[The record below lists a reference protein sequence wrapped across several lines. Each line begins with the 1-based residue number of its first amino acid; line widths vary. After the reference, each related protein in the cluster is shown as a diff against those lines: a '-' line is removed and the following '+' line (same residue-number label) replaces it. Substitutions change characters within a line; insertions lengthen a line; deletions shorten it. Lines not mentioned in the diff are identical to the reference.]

1 MEKNVMIVNLYVAVD
16 LAIALFALAVGCF
29 AALKA
34 YKVQEGIKGAS
45 ADQRY
50 ELEKD
55 FSLVSTVGWMTLGTR
70 ILAIPLFW
78 ITVISLIPAVPG
90 AMCEFG
96 VFQAGAPWSWADLG
110 LKLFTMFAFGGW
122 LFFDIINRKLKG
134 SAMMTSLSRGFVLIM
149 PLLFVDA
156 LLDISFFGGL
166 KPLVVPCCMVVYS
179 NTVPGLFNVGC
190 PFCFITYQYPLLWG
204 VIAAYSV
211 SVALV
216 IWSFL
221 FQRASNKMPEVQRE
235 ISPLMRKVMLACII
249 LAIIGTVLLVLQIE
263 LGAFSNV

>member
-1 MEKNVMIVNLYVAVD
+1 MIVNLYVAVD

-34 YKVQEGIKGAS
+34 YKIEERIKAAS
-45 ADQRY
+45 GDQRY

-55 FSLVSTVGWMTLGTR
+55 FYLVSTVGWMTLGTR

-78 ITVISLIPAVPG
+78 ITVVSLIPAIPG

-122 LFFDIINRKLKG
+122 LFYDIMNRKLK
-134 SAMMTSLSRGFVLIM
+134 SSSMMASLSRGFVLLM
-149 PLLFVDA
+149 PLLFIDA
-156 LLDISFFGGL
+156 LLDISFFAGL

-179 NTVPGLFNVGC
+179 NTVPGLFNIGC
-190 PFCFITYQYPLLWG
+190 PFCFITYQYPLIWG

-211 SVALV
+211 SAALLV
-216 IWSFL
+216 WSFL
-221 FQRASNKMPEVQRE
+221 FRRSLNKKNDDQKE
-235 ISPLMRKVMLACII
+235 ISSLLQKVMLACLI
-249 LAIIGTVLLVLQIE
+249 LAIIGTFLLVMQIG
-263 LGAFSNV
+263 LGNFRNV

>member
-1 MEKNVMIVNLYVAVD
+1 MIVNLYVAVD

-34 YKVQEGIKGAS
+34 YKVEEGIKNAS

-55 FSLVSTVGWMTLGTR
+55 FYLVSTVGWMTLGTR

-78 ITVISLIPAVPG
+78 ITVISLISSVPG

-122 LFFDIINRKLKG
+122 LFFDVMNRKLKG
-134 SAMMTSLSRGFVLIM
+134 STMMTSLSRGFVLLL

-156 LLDISFFGGL
+156 LLDIAFFGGL

-190 PFCFITYQYPLLWG
+190 PFCFVTYQYPLLWG
-204 VIAAYSV
+204 VIAAYAISA
-211 SVALV
+211 ALV

-221 FQRASNKMPEVQRE
+221 FRRFSNKTSGGQKD
-235 ISPLMRKVMLACII
+235 ISSMMQKFMLVCIV
-249 LAIIGTVLLVLQIE
+249 LAVIGTFLLLLQIG
-263 LGAFSNV
+263 LGPFNNV

>member
-1 MEKNVMIVNLYVAVD
+1 MIVNLYVAVD

-29 AALKA
+29 AGLKA
-34 YKVQEGIKGAS
+34 YKVEAGIKGAS
-45 ADQRY
+45 TDQRY

-55 FSLVSTVGWMTLGTR
+55 FYLVSTVGWMTLGTR

-78 ITVISLIPAVPG
+78 ITVVSLIPSVPG

-110 LKLFTMFAFGGW
+110 LKFFTMFAFGGW
-122 LFFDIINRKLKG
+122 LFFDVMNRKLKG
-134 SAMMTSLSRGFVLIM
+134 TPLMSSLSRGFVLLM
-149 PLLFVDA
+149 PLLFIDA

-166 KPLVVPCCMVVYS
+166 KPLVVPCCMVIYS
-179 NTVPGLFNVGC
+179 NTAPGLFNIGC

-211 SVALV
+211 SATLV

-221 FQRASNKMPEVQRE
+221 FRRFSNKMSGVQE
-235 ISPLMRKVMLACII
+235 IPTLMRKVLLACII
-249 LAIIGTVLLVLQIE
+249 LAVIGTVLLMLQIQ
-263 LGAFSNV
+263 LGAFNNV

>member
-1 MEKNVMIVNLYVAVD
+1 MIVNLYVAVD

-29 AALKA
+29 AAFKA
-34 YKVQEGIKGAS
+34 YKVDERVKGAS
-45 ADQRY
+45 ADQHY

-55 FSLVSTVGWMTLGTR
+55 FYLVSTVGWMTLGTR

-78 ITVISLIPAVPG
+78 VTVVSLIPAVPG

-110 LKLFTMFAFGGW
+110 LKFITMFAFGGW
-122 LFFDIINRKLKG
+122 LFFDIMNRKLK
-134 SAMMTSLSRGFVLIM
+134 SSDMMASLSRGFVLLM
-149 PLLFVDA
+149 PLLFIDA
-156 LLDISFFGGL
+156 LLDISFFAGL

-179 NTVPGLFNVGC
+179 NTLPGLFNVGC

-211 SVALV
+211 SIGLV
-216 IWSFL
+216 VWSYL
-221 FQRASNKMPEVQRE
+221 FQRSAKKNPGVQKE
-235 ISPLMRKVMLACII
+235 SSPLLRKVMLACLI
-249 LAIIGTVLLVLQIE
+249 LAIIGTVLLVMQIE
-263 LGAFSNV
+263 WGSFRNV

>member
-1 MEKNVMIVNLYVAVD
+1 MIVNLYVAVD

-34 YKVQEGIKGAS
+34 YKIEERSKVAS
-45 ADQRY
+45 GDQRY

-55 FSLVSTVGWMTLGTR
+55 FYLVSTVGWMTLGTR

-78 ITVISLIPAVPG
+78 ITVVSLIPAVPG

-122 LFFDIINRKLKG
+122 LFYDIMNRKLK
-134 SAMMTSLSRGFVLIM
+134 SSSMMASLSRGFVLLM
-149 PLLFVDA
+149 PLLFIDA

-179 NTVPGLFNVGC
+179 NTVPGLFNIGC

-216 IWSFL
+216 VWSFL
-221 FQRASNKMPEVQRE
+221 FRRSLSKKNDDQKE
-235 ISPLMRKVMLACII
+235 ISSLLQKVMLACLI
-249 LAIIGTVLLVLQIE
+249 LAIIGTFLLVLQIG
-263 LGAFSNV
+263 LGNFRNV

>member
-1 MEKNVMIVNLYVAVD
+1 MIVNLYVAVD

-34 YKVQEGIKGAS
+34 YKVEEGIKGAS

-55 FSLVSTVGWMTLGTR
+55 FYLVSTVGWMTLGTR

-78 ITVISLIPAVPG
+78 ITVVSLIPSVPG

-110 LKLFTMFAFGGW
+110 IKLFTMFAFGGW
-122 LFFDIINRKLKG
+122 LFFDLMNRKLKG
-134 SAMMTSLSRGFVLIM
+134 STMMTSLSRGFVLLL
-149 PLLFVDA
+149 PLLFIDA
-156 LLDISFFGGL
+156 LLDIAFFGGL

-179 NTVPGLFNVGC
+179 STTPGLFNVGC

-204 VIAAYSV
+204 VIAAYAISA
-211 SVALV
+211 ALAV
-216 IWSFL
+216 WSFL
-221 FQRASNKMPEVQRE
+221 FRRSSNNMTGVQKE
-235 ISPLMRKVMLACII
+235 IPTLIRKVMLACIV
-249 LAIIGTVLLVLQIE
+249 LAVIGTVLLLLQVG
-263 LGAFSNV
+263 LGPFSNV